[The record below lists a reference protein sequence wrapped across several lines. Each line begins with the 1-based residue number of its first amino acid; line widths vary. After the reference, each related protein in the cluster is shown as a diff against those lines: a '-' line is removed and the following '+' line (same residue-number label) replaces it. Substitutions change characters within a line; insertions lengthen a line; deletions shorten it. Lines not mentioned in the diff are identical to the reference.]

1 MNSHYDLCVIGAGSA
16 GFAGAVRA
24 RDLGKSV
31 AIIERDAEL
40 AGLCI
45 LRGCMPAKT
54 VLRSAEIAHD
64 VQAAR
69 DFGVQTEPVKIDPKQ
84 IIRRKERL
92 VREFAQDRVA
102 DLQSFPLFR
111 GAAEFLSPHEIRIGG
126 HTITAGAFL
135 ISTGSHIVAPPI
147 SGLSDCGFLTSDEVL
162 ELTRLPRSITVIGGG
177 PVGCEFGQYFAR
189 LGSKVTLLQDAPE
202 LLRAEDDDV
211 GATVR
216 AALEHDGV
224 AVYTDVEFEGVA
236 SCDSGRRVNVRHE
249 GKMRTFESQE
259 VMLAANRQPNVAGLR
274 LDRAGV
280 RLTEC
285 AVPVDDF
292 LRTSAPHI
300 YAAGDVIGRRMLV
313 HLAEYCGRAAAQNA
327 FAAAP
332 VAIDFDLHEAHGVYT
347 QPEVAVAGLTEKQ
360 CKTRG
365 ISYLAEAYSFEDHG
379 RALTAEMPEG
389 FIKILA
395 ARDGTI
401 LGVTIVGGDAADYIH
416 EATSLLY
423 FKAKVYDVLN
433 MPHMHPTMAE
443 IITYPALAITRR
455 LDLQA
460 NVEVGSV

>member
-1 MNSHYDLCVIGAGSA
+1 MPAHYDLCVVGAGSA

-54 VLRSAEIAHD
+54 VLRSAQIAHD
-64 VQAAR
+64 VGSAG
-69 DFGVQTEPVKIDPKQ
+69 DFGVLTEPVKIEPKQ

-92 VREFAQDRVA
+92 VREFAQDRIA
-102 DLQSFPLFR
+102 DLESFPLFR
-111 GAAEFLSPHEIRIGG
+111 GDAQFVNSHEIRVGEQQL
-126 HTITAGAFL
+126 TADAFL
-135 ISTGSHIVAPPI
+135 IATGSRILAPSI
-147 SGLSDCGFLTSDEVL
+147 SGLSDCGYLTSDDVL
-162 ELTRLPRSITVIGGG
+162 ELTHLPRSIIVLGGG
-177 PVGCEFGQYFAR
+177 PVGCEFAQYFAR
-189 LGSKVTLLQDAPE
+189 LGSTVTLLQDAPE
-202 LLRAEDDDV
+202 LLRGDDDDV

-216 AALEHDGV
+216 TALEHDGV
-224 AVYTDVEFEGVA
+224 AVFTNIEFEGVA
-236 SCDSGRRVNVRHE
+236 TCAGGRRVSVRQN
-249 GKMRTFESQE
+249 GAARTFEAQE
-259 VMLAANRQPNVAGLR
+259 VMLAANRQPNVAGLH
-274 LDRAGV
+274 LQRAGV
-280 RLTEC
+280 RVDEC
-285 AVPVDDF
+285 AVPVDEF
-292 LRTSAPHI
+292 LRTSVTHI

-327 FAAAP
+327 FAPAP

-360 CKTRG
+360 CKARG
-365 ISYLAEAYSFEDHG
+365 IAYLAEAYSFEDHG

-389 FIKILA
+389 FIKMLA
-395 ARDGTI
+395 GRDGTI

-423 FKAKVYDVLN
+423 YKAKVYDVLN

-443 IITYPALAITRR
+443 IITYPAHAITRR
-455 LDLQA
+455 LALEGK
-460 NVEVGSV
+460 VEVGS